1 MPEVSATEAA
11 RNFSDLL
18 DAVEHR
24 GEHFTIV
31 RRGKVVAQL
40 APVPG
45 GTGADIK
52 ALLQRHRRDPAFAR
66 DVTSARDLLEIEN
79 RP

>member
-1 MPEVSATEAA
+1 MPEVSATDAA
-11 RNFSDLL
+11 RNFSDIL

-31 RRGKVVAQL
+31 RRGKVVAQID
-40 APVPG
+40 PVQVG
-45 GTGADIK
+45 RGVEVK
-52 ALLQRHRRDPAFAR
+52 ALLRRQRRDPSFAA
-66 DVTSARDLLEIEN
+66 DIATATDLLQIET

>member
-1 MPEVSATEAA
+1 MPEVSRTEAS

-24 GEHFTIV
+24 GESFRIV
-31 RRGKVVAQL
+31 RRCKVVAQL
-40 APVPG
+40 DPMQSG
-45 GTGADIK
+45 KGAEIK
-52 ALLQRHRRDPAFAR
+52 ALPRRHRRYPVFAR
-66 DVTSARDLLEIEN
+66 DVTSARELLEIEN

>member
-1 MPEVSATEAA
+1 MPEVSATDAA

-40 APVPG
+40 DPRQAG
-45 GTGADIK
+45 RGAEIK
-52 ALLQRHRRDPAFAR
+52 ALLQRHRRDSAFAR
-66 DVTSARDLLEIEN
+66 DLTSARDLLQIEN

>member
-1 MPEVSATEAA
+1 MPEVSATDAA

-31 RRGKVVAQL
+31 RRGKIVAQL
-40 APVPG
+40 DPVQAG
-45 GTGADIK
+45 KGTEVK

-66 DVTSARDLLEIEN
+66 DVTSARELLEIEY